1 MRKQIHQFFRKHRIL
16 TLKQL
21 QALFNRRSQRS
32 IFRDLVAAGYLS
44 SYSHTGKYYTLLAIL
59 QFDPNGLWHYNEI
72 GFSKFGTLK
81 NTITALVNR
90 ALAGLTHNEL
100 KDVLHVRVHNSLF
113 ELVQAKKISREKVN
127 NLYVYFNSKQEILQ
141 QQHQKRSQSKIFT
154 TQTSTLPSA
163 EIRIDLFIEIIRVS
177 QPQVDADKLQLRLN
191 KRGVEISN
199 NEVEQVL
206 SFYNLKKNRVRTNQS
221 NGSAH

>member
-1 MRKQIHQFFRKHRIL
+1 MHNQIPHLFRKNRVL

-21 QALFNRRSQRS
+21 QALLNKRSQRS

-44 SYSHTGKYYTLLAIL
+44 SYSHTGKYYTLLAIP
-59 QFDPNGLWHYNEI
+59 QFDLNSLWHYNEI

-90 ALAGLTHNEL
+90 AQAGLTHNEL
-100 KDVLHVRVHNSLF
+100 KNVLHVRVHNSLF
-113 ELVQAKKISREKVN
+113 ELVQVKKISREKTN

-141 QQHQKRSQSKIFT
+141 QQRQKRLQSKIFT
-154 TQTSTLPSA
+154 AQTSTLPSA
-163 EIRIDLFIEIIRVS
+163 EIRIDLFIEIIQIS

-191 KRGVEISN
+191 KRGVEISI
-199 NEVEQVL
+199 NEIEEVL
-206 SFYNLKKNRVRTNQS
+206 SFYNLKKKW
-221 NGSAH
+221 G